1 MVHSDIP
8 RHGPTPCPP
17 KVQQRSPQVVLLV
30 FTVCQDGQHCTYS
43 PHRRCSERFDL
54 LKHVVEDHADDQVC
68 EQHWQTSSAP
78 ANADQKMAHPGG
90 SGARRF
96 ERDFDT
102 ASVRESASMQVVS
115 VRVRVCVCES
125 AKVGVRRFRFQ
136 SVNMTARECKCEN
149 TGGGPCQCVF
159 EKHKRNILPHLP
171 DLAFDNM
178 QPLGQSDTA
187 IPKTNEMEDKD

>member
-1 MVHSDIP
+1 MCCTQRVAAQCAAVEGGRANGTPQASFAHAVEPAVVHSDIP

-115 VRVRVCVCES
+115 VRVRVCVSVC
-125 AKVGVRRFRFQ
+125 VCVRVRRWACEGSGFR
-136 SVNMTARECKCEN
+136 V
-149 TGGGPCQCVF
+149 
-159 EKHKRNILPHLP
+159 
-171 DLAFDNM
+171 
-178 QPLGQSDTA
+178 
-187 IPKTNEMEDKD
+187 